1 MSLTVF
7 LMNKFYFKPHFFKLK
22 KKILSNCINVIDSSS
37 KKKGYKNI
45 SDFLINNDPRLDLKL
60 MMDLEKNLL
69 PILKTYDLNIVS
81 IQFPFN
87 LRCHN
92 NNKKKIISN
101 YPTSNIHADVWSGA
115 PVDSSNFLLY
125 LHADKGS
132 PTTKFYLKK
141 INNEII
147 SYRGGYS
154 NAPISKKYINGPY
167 AEIKNTGDA
176 VFFST
181 FQLHQT
187 IEAKYNSAMR
197 ISIDFRVKVSNP
209 YFNYNNRAVSLK
221 NFIDK
226 NILGDPGYGHY
237 WVLEHGCKN
246 VEDRIKFELKYAK
259 KIGSWASDLR
269 LRYLE
274 TSRFHKKF

>member
-1 MSLTVF
+1 MS
-7 LMNKFYFKPHFFKLK
+7 YFKPHFFKLK
-22 KKILSNCINVIDSSS
+22 KKILGNCVKVIESAS

-45 SDFLINNDPRLDLKL
+45 FDFLINNDPRLDLKL
-60 MMDLEKNLL
+60 MMDLENKLL
-69 PILKTYDLNIVS
+69 PILKTKDLNIVS

-87 LRCHN
+87 LRCHYAG
-92 NNKKKIISN
+92 KKKIISN

-115 PVDSSNFLLY
+115 PVDSSNFLIY

-141 INNEII
+141 INKEII
-147 SYRGGYS
+147 SYRGRYI
-154 NAPISKKYINGPY
+154 NAPISKEYINGPNV
-167 AEIKNTGDA
+167 EIKNTGDA

-187 IEAKYNSAMR
+187 IEAKSNSAMR
-197 ISIDFRVKVSNP
+197 ISIDFRVKLFNP
-209 YFNYNNRAVSLK
+209 YFNYNNSAVSLK

-246 VEDRIKFELKYAK
+246 VEDRIKFELNYAK
-259 KIGSWASDLR
+259 KIGSWAKTLR